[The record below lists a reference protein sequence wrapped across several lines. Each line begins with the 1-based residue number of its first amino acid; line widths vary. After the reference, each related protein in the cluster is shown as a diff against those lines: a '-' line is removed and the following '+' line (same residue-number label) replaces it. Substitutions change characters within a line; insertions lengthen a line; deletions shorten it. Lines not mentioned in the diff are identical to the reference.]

1 MTALTGITIT
11 ELIDKAV
18 LDLFRLEFANSAYQR
33 YCKGFRE
40 FASYCEENKISKY
53 QETTGQDYFRNRFGL
68 DIADTNQ
75 KLNDEQ
81 LDTRCTLRFLDD
93 IYHFGYGR
101 RNSHGSYK
109 PPKAYEAPLN
119 EYLEICIR
127 DGNAINTV
135 NTKRKKLREFFVFLE
150 GRKIALT
157 DVTSADISD
166 FMVTLAGLKRV
177 SIKVYTS
184 VLRCFFRHLRE
195 IGIIETDLSPTVPEP
210 KIYAEESIPETW
222 TNEELQKLLSSIDR
236 TGGVGKRD
244 YAMILLATMLG
255 MRAGDICCLKF
266 ENLDWNRKLIT
277 YTQQKTNKVNVLPI
291 LPAVGDAIIDY
302 LKNGRIET
310 DSKNVFV
317 RHINPYGEFQSSTAL
332 SENLKRY
339 MSRAGLVV
347 KDRKGTHSLRHTL
360 ASCLLSDRTPLLVIS
375 GAMGHDNPITT
386 LGYTKVD
393 IPSLRQC
400 SLSYGGEAVQE

>member
-1 MTALTGITIT
+1 MTALTGITII

-40 FASYCEENKISKY
+40 FVSYCEDHKVNTY
-53 QETTGQDYFRNRFGL
+53 QETTAQEYFRDRFGP
-68 DIADTNQ
+68 DIADTSQ

-81 LDTRCTLRFLDD
+81 LDLRCTLRFLDD
-93 IYHFGYGR
+93 VYNFGYGR
-101 RNSHGSYK
+101 RNSYGSYK
-109 PPKAYEAPLN
+109 PPKAYKAVLD
-119 EYLEICIR
+119 EYLELCTR
-127 DGNAINTV
+127 NGNAIGTV
-135 NTKRKKLREFFVFLE
+135 ETKRKKLRQFFVFLE
-150 GRKIALT
+150 GRNIALA
-157 DVTSADISD
+157 DLTSADISD
-166 FMVTLAGLKRV
+166 FIVTLVGLKRV
-177 SIKVYTS
+177 SIKVHTS
-184 VLRCFFRHLRE
+184 VLRCFFHHLKE
-195 IGIIETDLSPTVPEP
+195 TGIIETDLSVAVPEP

-255 MRAGDICCLKF
+255 MRAGDICGLKF

-277 YTQQKTNKVNVLPI
+277 YTQQKTGKVNVLPI

-302 LKNGRIET
+302 LKNGRIESS
-310 DSKNVFV
+310 SKNVFV
-317 RHINPYGEFQSSTAL
+317 RHNNPYGEFQSSSAL
-332 SENLKRY
+332 SGNLKRY

-347 KDRKGTHSLRHTL
+347 KDRKGAHSLRHTL

-400 SLSYGGEAVQE
+400 SLSYSGEAVSE

>member
-1 MTALTGITIT
+1 MTELLGITVT

-18 LDLFRLEFANSAYQR
+18 LDLFRLEFANSAYSR

-40 FASYCEENKISKY
+40 FALYCEENKISEY
-53 QETTGQDYFRNRFGL
+53 QQTTGQDYFRDRFGL
-68 DIADTNQ
+68 DVADVGQ
-75 KLNDEQ
+75 KLNKEQ
-81 LDTRCTLRFLDD
+81 LDARCTLRFLDD
-93 IYHFGYGR
+93 IYNFGYGR
-101 RNSHGSYK
+101 RYSHGSYK
-109 PPKAYEAPLN
+109 PPKAYKAPLD
-119 EYLEICIR
+119 EYLEVCIR
-127 DGNAINTV
+127 NGNATSTV
-135 NTKRKKLREFFVFLE
+135 QTKRKKLREFFVFLE
-150 GRKIALT
+150 GRNIALS
-157 DVTSADISD
+157 DITSADISD
-166 FMVTLAGLKRV
+166 FMVTLAGLKRA

-184 VLRCFFRHLRE
+184 VLKCFFRHLSE
-195 IGIIETDLSPTVPEP
+195 TGVIETDLSPTVPEP
-210 KIYAEESIPETW
+210 KMYAEESIPETW
-222 TNEELQKLLSSIDR
+222 TNEELQILLSSIDR

-255 MRAGDICCLKF
+255 MRAGDICRLKF

-277 YTQQKTNKVNVLPI
+277 YTQQKTKKVNVLPI

-310 DSKNVFV
+310 NSKNVFV
-317 RHINPYGEFQSSTAL
+317 RHIHPYGEFQSSTAL

-347 KDRKGTHSLRHTL
+347 KNRKGAHSLRHTL

-375 GAMGHDNPITT
+375 GTLGHDNPITT

-400 SLSYGGEAVQE
+400 SLSYGGGAVSE